1 MESLRRWGESLR
13 RWGIAVVLALLTMVA
28 LRVLIELI
36 NWIN

>member
-1 MESLRRWGESLR
+1 MESLHRWGESLR
-13 RWGIAVVLALLTMVA
+13 RWGIAVVLALLTMVV